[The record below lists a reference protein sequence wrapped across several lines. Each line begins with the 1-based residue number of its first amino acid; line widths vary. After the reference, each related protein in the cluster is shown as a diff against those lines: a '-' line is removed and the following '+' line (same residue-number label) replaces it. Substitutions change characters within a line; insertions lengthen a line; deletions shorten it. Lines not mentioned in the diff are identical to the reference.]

1 MILKSLFIF
10 LTFLLD
16 LSSKVLRKSMVF
28 YHLGVLTVVDVSSWL
43 GSLPAVKRLA
53 DFLLWCT
60 FVGVGK
66 ER

>member
-53 DFLLWCT
+53 DFLLSCT